1 MTVQAL
7 RPARFFLWY
16 LNAFFKRHALT
27 MSLCFTF
34 GFLLTVFLLFF
45 QLKQTPSKNEISIG
59 MSGYYSLNN
68 LPKSI
73 QSLLSFGLTEI
84 KDNGEITAKAADK
97 FSVDNTGTLYE
108 IRIKSNLIWHDS
120 KIFTAE
126 DVNYNFKE
134 VEKKIIDQN
143 TLQFHLKEP
152 FSPFYSLLTQP
163 LFKKGFIGLGSYKI
177 GRTNFEGETIESL
190 ELLPSNTKEEI
201 AWPGEFPPELTK
213 RIKDKTKLVIK
224 FYPTSEMVKKALK
237 LGEISVAFG
246 LENSIT
252 LSDKYYENIPIT
264 DYSHVVAIFLN
275 TKDPVLKDKGIR
287 QALAFSIPK
296 DILENLVRATGP
308 IPPISWAY
316 NGKTKTYDEDLN
328 AAKELLGKTNTASET
343 AKIRIVLSTFPQFN
357 ELAKKIALN
366 WQKLGLSVDVS
377 TQTMIPPNYQA
388 LLFSQEIPSDPDQY
402 LFWHST
408 QSSNLTGYTSA
419 RNDKLLEDARRAID
433 IDTRKQKYFDFQK
446 YLVEDT
452 PAIFLF
458 YPTIYT
464 TIRK

>member
-16 LNAFFKRHALT
+16 LKAFFKRHVLT
-27 MSLCFTF
+27 VSICFTF
-34 GFLLTVFLLFF
+34 GFLLTVLLLFF
-45 QLKQTPSKNEISIG
+45 QLKQTPSENEISIG

-73 QSLLSFGLTEI
+73 QSLISFGLTEI
-84 KDNGEITAKAADK
+84 KDNGEIIAKAADK
-97 FSVDNTGTLYE
+97 FSIDSTETLYE
-108 IRIKSNLIWHDS
+108 IRIKPNLIWHDS

-134 VEKKIIDQN
+134 VEKKILDQN

-163 LFKKGFIGLGSYKI
+163 LFKKGLIGLGSYKL
-177 GRTNFEGETIESL
+177 GRINFEGETIESL
-190 ELLPSNTKEEI
+190 ELLPSKVREEI
-201 AWPGEFPPELTK
+201 TWPEEFPHELTK
-213 RIKDKTKLVIK
+213 QIEDKTKLIIK

-237 LGEISVAFG
+237 LGEISVALG
-246 LENSIT
+246 LKNSQT

-264 DYSHVVAIFLN
+264 DYSHVVALFLN
-275 TKDPVLKDKGIR
+275 TKDPLLKDKGLR

-296 DILENLVRATGP
+296 DIFKNLVRATGP

-316 NGKTKTYDEDLN
+316 NSKTKSYEEDLN
-328 AAKELLGKTNTASET
+328 AAKELLGKTNTASEG
-343 AKIRIVLSTFPQFN
+343 AKTRIVLSTFPQYN
-357 ELAKKIALN
+357 EIAKKIASN

-408 QSSNLTGYTSA
+408 QPGNLTGYTSA
-419 RNDKLLEDARRAID
+419 RNDKLLEDARRIID
-433 IDTRKQKYFDFQK
+433 IDARKQKYFDFQK
-446 YLVEDT
+446 YLVEDN

>member
-27 MSLCFTF
+27 LSFCFTI
-34 GFLLTVFLLFF
+34 GFLLTIIFLLF
-45 QLKQTPSKNEISIG
+45 QLRQKPSENEISIG
-59 MSGYYSLNN
+59 ISGNYSLNK

-73 QSLLSFGLTEI
+73 QDLISFGLTEI
-84 KDNGEITAKAADK
+84 KDNGEIATKTADK
-97 FSVDNTGTLYE
+97 FSIDSTGTFYE
-108 IRIKSNLIWHDS
+108 IRIKSNLTWHDG
-120 KIFTAE
+120 KVFTAQ

-143 TLQFHLKEP
+143 TLQFRLKEP
-152 FSPFYSLLTQP
+152 FSPFPSLLTQP
-163 LFKKGFIGLGSYKI
+163 LFKKGLIGLGSHKI
-177 GRTNFEGETIESL
+177 SRINFEGEIIESL
-190 ELLPSNTKEEI
+190 ELLPFNTKVEI
-201 AWPGEFPPELTK
+201 TWPREFPQELTK
-213 RIKDKTKLVIK
+213 RIGEKTKLIIK

-237 LGEISVAFG
+237 LGEISVALG
-246 LENSIT
+246 LKNIAT
-252 LSDKYYENIPIT
+252 LSDKNYESIPIT
-264 DYSHVVAIFLN
+264 DYSHMVAIFLN
-275 TKDPVLKDKGIR
+275 TKDPVIKDKSVR

-296 DILENLVRATGP
+296 DISSNFVRATGP

-316 NGKTKTYDEDLN
+316 NGKTKPYDEDLN
-328 AAKELLGKTNTASET
+328 AAKELLGKTNTASEE
-343 AKIRIVLSTFPQFN
+343 AKTHIVLSTFPQFN
-357 ELAKKIALN
+357 EQAKKIASN
-366 WQKLGLSVDVS
+366 WQKLGFSVDVS
-377 TQTMIPPNYQA
+377 VQTMIPPNYQA